1 MLKEF
6 KDIIADYG
14 VLGLIFG
21 ILSIIIKPAKPWLD
35 SFKDVVAA
43 ITLAI
48 IVGLIL
54 KDTGLSDTTIFGVIG
69 GCSCFARLIFEG
81 FGRLLAL
88 IFEKPLYVLAKVF
101 NIIRGGRDN
110 GNT

>member
-6 KDIIADYG
+6 KEIIADYG

-21 ILSIIIKPAKPWLD
+21 VLSIIIKPAKPWLD

-69 GCSCFARLIFEG
+69 GCSCFARVIFEG

-88 IFEKPLYVLAKVF
+88 IFEKPLYFFGRVF
-101 NIIRGGRDN
+101 NIIRGRSDGSD
-110 GNT
+110 

>member
-6 KDIIADYG
+6 KEIIADYG

-21 ILSIIIKPAKPWLD
+21 VLSIIIKPAKPWLENI
-35 SFKDVVAA
+35 KDVVAS

-48 IVGLIL
+48 ITGLIL
-54 KDTGLSDTTIFGVIG
+54 KDTGLSDTTIFGIIG

-81 FGRLLAL
+81 VGRLLAL
-88 IFEKPLYVLAKVF
+88 VFEKPLFVLAKVF
-101 NIIRGGRDN
+101 NIFRGRDN
-110 GNT
+110 GNN

>member
-6 KDIIADYG
+6 KEIIGDYG
-14 VLGLIFG
+14 ILGLVFG
-21 ILSIIIKPAKPWLD
+21 VLSIIIKPAKPWLE
-35 SFKDVVAA
+35 SIKDVVAA

-48 IVGLIL
+48 ITGLIL
-54 KDTGLSDTTIFGVIG
+54 KDTGLSDTTIFGIIG

-88 IFEKPLYVLAKVF
+88 IFEKPLYVFAKIF
-101 NIIRGGRDN
+101 NIIRGGRDDSHF
-110 GNT
+110 